1 LLDPMPTHIIKAY
14 YNLRLLKSR
23 DFKIKL
29 LSTLNYFRAVQ
40 RTLCNDLRELNS
52 RDRVTGD
59 IDFIGPTYEDGGLNN
74 EKINELIVGVREKR
88 GTKNKQ
94 TE

>member
-1 LLDPMPTHIIKAY
+1 
-14 YNLRLLKSR
+14 
-23 DFKIKL
+23 
-29 LSTLNYFRAVQ
+29 
-40 RTLCNDLRELNS
+40 LCNDLRELNS